1 MTPEAKAAEIVAA
14 WPSKNYMDEADR
26 PTIQKQIAQAIKEMM
41 VLENLECARAI
52 ESKDGFGPA
61 SRQVAIETI
70 RSRYE
75 TEWEV

>member
-1 MTPEAKAAEIVAA
+1 MTPETKAREIVSA
-14 WPSKNYMDEADR
+14 WTSNYMDQAAR
-26 PTIQKQIAQAIKEMM
+26 PTIQRQIEAAIKEAMIF
-41 VLENLECARAI
+41 ENIQCAKAI

-70 RSRYE
+70 RSRYD